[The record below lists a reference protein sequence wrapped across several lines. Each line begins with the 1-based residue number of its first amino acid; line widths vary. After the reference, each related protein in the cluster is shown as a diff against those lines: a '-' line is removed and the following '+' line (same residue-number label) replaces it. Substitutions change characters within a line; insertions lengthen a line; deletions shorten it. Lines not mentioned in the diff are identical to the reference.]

1 VSASAPPDRSP
12 LVGYGALVLASLAI
26 AWRATPEGGL
36 GPFAPALLFVAFAA
50 LASALLGGLIVGAC
64 ESPSATSL
72 RVRVVLP
79 STSDLALATPSLVVT
94 WLVAVAPGPFGC
106 AGIAAVALYLFVSR
120 ARRDVMRPSID
131 THGRG
136 AIDLWAASLF
146 VLAGAFLVVY
156 LGVALDMVGGRENDA
171 SYYFGVARW
180 MAAHGTLEE
189 PIVWHFLAPPRAI
202 VHPAFDYWQGL
213 TSVLLAIPMAIFGR
227 THLVASVT
235 MAVLSALSVLL
246 FTYLV
251 VVARP
256 LASRATQLAA
266 VLAFALSPAMQAFR
280 FDTETLVVFH
290 LGLLAS
296 LVAIAHGR
304 TALAAALAFL
314 VFLTRAD
321 GLVTCGLVWVFLI
334 VRALPG
340 LRTKEGRVGLARI
353 ALAIAAVL
361 GLYVWSNLARFG
373 HTTPPGARQAP
384 FLTEYLQLYVY
395 DPRRHPGSIV
405 ELLTARATLAN
416 LENAVDDVRHAF
428 ENIDYVLEEDAL
440 LAMLPLG
447 LVVFFRAR
455 TDASGLHRLSLALA
469 LFGALAIA
477 WIGPVVFSEGRTLH
491 GLVPAMTLAV
501 MMGAELPARALAHAL
516 AKRRPE
522 LSRTVFALATA
533 AILVPTLMWLR
544 PYRPLA
550 ILRTDFEAELASLDP
565 LLEGANVATTTPWW
579 VIANTESP
587 AVLLPAQSED
597 SMARVLHRYDV
608 QYVLFTRD
616 DVEGW
621 GPASWAVWGPYRDGR
636 DSTIGPFR
644 LELVTE
650 RTHVKLYRLVWPEP
664 RVRSTRSRPD

>member
-1 VSASAPPDRSP
+1 MSAPALDRSVIP
-12 LVGYGALVLASLAI
+12 SRIALALASLAI

-36 GPFAPALLFVAFAA
+36 GPFAAPLLFVVFALFA
-50 LASALLGGLIVGAC
+50 CALLAGLIARSSEHA
-64 ESPSATSL
+64 ESTTAKIALPSA
-72 RVRVVLP
+72 P
-79 STSDLALATPSLVVT
+79 DLALAMPSLGVT
-94 WLVAVAPGPFGC
+94 CFVAIAPGPFGC
-106 AGIAAVALYLFVSR
+106 AGVAALALYLFVSR
-120 ARRDVMRPSID
+120 ARRDVMRPAID
-131 THGRG
+131 TTGRG
-136 AIDLWAASLF
+136 AIDLYAASLL

-156 LGVALDMVGGRENDA
+156 LGVALNMVGGRENDA

-235 MAVLSALSVLL
+235 MAVLSALSVWL
-246 FTYLV
+246 FAYLV
-251 VVARP
+251 VIAKP

-290 LGLLAS
+290 LGQLGS
-296 LVAIAHGR
+296 LIAIAHGR
-304 TALAAALAFL
+304 AALAAALAFL

-321 GLVTCGLVWVFLI
+321 GLVTCGLIWLFLV
-334 VRALPG
+334 VRALPA
-340 LRTKEGRVGLARI
+340 LRTREGRIAFGRL

-361 GLYVWSNLARFG
+361 ALYVQSNLARFG

-384 FLTEYLQLYVY
+384 FLTDYLQLYVY

-405 ELLTARATLAN
+405 DLLASRMSLSN
-416 LENAVDDVRHAF
+416 LENALDDVFHAF
-428 ENIDYVLEEDAL
+428 SNIDYVLEQQAL
-440 LAMLPLG
+440 LALLPVG
-447 LVVFFRAR
+447 LFVFWRSR
-455 TDASGLHRLSLALA
+455 TDDAGLHRLSLGLA

-501 MMGAELPARALAHAL
+501 MMSAELPARALADAL
-516 AKRRPE
+516 KKRRPE

-587 AVLLPAQSED
+587 AVLLPAQGED
-597 SMARVLHRYDV
+597 AMARILHRYDV
-608 QYVLFTRD
+608 AFVLFTRD
-616 DVEGW
+616 DSEGW
-621 GPASWAVWGPYRDGR
+621 GPASWGVWAPYRDGR

-644 LELVTE
+644 LEMVTE
-650 RTHVKLYRLVWPEP
+650 LEHVKLYRV
-664 RVRSTRSRPD
+664 VRPSR